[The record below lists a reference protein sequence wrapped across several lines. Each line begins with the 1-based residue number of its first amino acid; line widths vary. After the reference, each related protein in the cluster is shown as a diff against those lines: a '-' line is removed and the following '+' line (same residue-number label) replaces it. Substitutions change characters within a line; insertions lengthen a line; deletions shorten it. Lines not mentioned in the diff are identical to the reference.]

1 MDEERRNQS
10 PVKEKHNKKPNKK
23 NIFFKQ
29 GQMIKTLF

>member
-23 NIFFKQ
+23 NIFLNKA
-29 GQMIKTLF
+29 K